1 MGASSPGKC
10 RSPQTAPRLWRPY
23 LGSIEPSRSPEVM
36 LDAFRASLTGP
47 ESCLL
52 QLRPCAHKF
61 QRAQIGRGGVPQ
73 RPGCRAGIIYERS
86 ALLAA
91 PRSAMGRLC
100 NLCNLLHLIND
111 EMQQVAHIA
120 TCLPMTAIA
129 GEPSGMMYELMAGRL
144 ACVAQVQQSF
154 WPSMSTYHAGAF
166 LALELKFDA
175 SGGNSRPV
183 RAVS

>member
-1 MGASSPGKC
+1 MGASSTDKC
-10 RSPQTAPRLWRPY
+10 RSPQTAPRLWGPDI
-23 LGSIEPSRSPEVM
+23 GSNEPSRSPEVM

-52 QLRPCAHKF
+52 HGLLMTHKF
-61 QRAQIGRGGVPQ
+61 QRAQIGRGVVPQ
-73 RPGCRAGIIYERS
+73 RPGCRGGMICERS

-91 PRSAMGRLC
+91 PRNVMGRLC

-120 TCLPMTAIA
+120 TCFPMTAIA
-129 GEPSGMMYELMAGRL
+129 GEPSGMMYELIAGRL

-166 LALELKFDA
+166 LALELKFDT
-175 SGGNSRPV
+175 SGGNSRPE
-183 RAVS
+183 RAGS